1 MKETDLSHVTGADP
15 AYIESLYESYKES
28 GNTIDDSWRHFFEGF
43 ELRRGA
49 RGIGR
54 MDAGTFQREVN
65 AFRMIQ
71 SYRSRGHLLSDTNPI
86 RPRLDRKARIGLAHY
101 GFEEADL
108 DKGFA
113 CGRFVGLAEGATLR
127 EILERLERIYC
138 HKTGIEYMHTMDT
151 DMRRWIRT
159 RFEETAGAI
168 DYPLAKKRNIL
179 RKLNEAHVFESF
191 LQSKYM
197 GQKRFSLEGA
207 ESTIPALDAIIEKGA
222 RGGAR
227 EFVIGMSH
235 RGRLNVLANIIGK
248 TYEYI
253 FSEFEGGSLEEQ
265 EGLGSGDVKYHLG
278 YSSVKRAGGR
288 DVFLKILPNPSHLE
302 SGTPV
307 TQGYARAQLDV
318 VHGGDAS
325 KIVPIVLHGDAAL
338 AGQGVVY
345 ETLQMS
351 GLPPYS
357 VGGTIHFVINNQI
370 GFTTDFQDGR
380 SAHYCTSLAKML
392 DGPVLHVNG
401 DEPEAVVHACEF
413 AVEFRQK
420 FGRDVWIDMVCY
432 RKHGHN
438 EGDEPKYTQ
447 PHLYSLVAK
456 HKSPRELYIEK
467 LLRSDP
473 KIKDLA
479 QGVQKEHRA
488 MLADRLDNVKQKELP
503 KRKKGPHRGW
513 AKLRWSEPSD
523 FASSPETRV
532 DRGRLERVVG
542 ALTTLPGGFRPLE
555 KARKILD
562 QRRRAFDGDA
572 VDWGL
577 GELLAYGS
585 ILLDGRNVRLTGQD
599 VVRGTFSHR
608 HAKVFDERTNK
619 AHCGLAHLGARQ
631 GRVGV
636 HNSHLS
642 EYAALGYEYGY
653 SQGNPWS
660 LNVWEAQFGDFANGA
675 QVVIDQF
682 IASGESKWRRMCN
695 VVMLLPHGYEGAGP
709 EHSSGRVERFLQL
722 CAEDNMIVANC
733 TSPAQLFHVLRRQM
747 AFPFRKPLVL
757 FTPKSLLR
765 DPRCVSTV
773 DELTEGRFREVIE
786 PEGADPGRT
795 RALLFCTGK
804 IYYQLEEARRKEGRG
819 DVAVA
824 RIEQLHP
831 LDPGALARVAGRFPK
846 AGLRWVQEEPANMGA
861 WSHLRDRLGGL
872 GDVRLV
878 ARPPAA
884 SPATGY
890 ASVHQREQ
898 EELVRRALG
907 DG

>member
-43 ELRRGA
+43 EFRRGA
-49 RGIGR
+49 AGEV
-54 MDAGTFQREVN
+54 DAETLRREIN

-86 RPRLDRKARIGLAHY
+86 RPRLDRDARIGVEHHGL
-101 GFEEADL
+101 EEADL
-108 DKGFA
+108 DRRFSCSRFA
-113 CGRFVGLAEGATLR
+113 GLPAGATLR
-127 EILERLERIYC
+127 EIVERMERVYC
-138 HKTGIEYMHTMDT
+138 HKTGVEYAHTMDT

-159 RFEETAGAI
+159 RFEETAENV
-168 DYPLAKKRNIL
+168 DYPLERKKRIL
-179 RKLNEAHVFESF
+179 RKLGEAAVFESF
-191 LQSKYM
+191 LQSKYT

-207 ESTIPALDAIIEKGA
+207 EVAIPALDAIMEKGA
-222 RGGAR
+222 REGAR

-278 YSSVKRAGGR
+278 FSSVKKFAGK
-288 DVFLKILPNPSHLE
+288 DIFLKILPNPSHLE
-302 SGTPV
+302 SVTPV

-318 VHGGDAS
+318 VHGGDTT
-325 KIVPIVLHGDAAL
+325 KIVPIILHGDAAL

-351 GLPPYS
+351 GLPAYAA
-357 VGGTIHFVINNQI
+357 GGAIHFVINNQI
-370 GFTTDFQDGR
+370 GFTTDFQEGR
-380 SAHYCTSLAKML
+380 SAHYCTSIAKML
-392 DGPVLHVNG
+392 DGPILHVNG
-401 DEPEAVVHACEF
+401 DEPESVVRACEL
-413 AVEFRQK
+413 AVEFRQRFK
-420 FGRDVWIDMVCY
+420 RDVWIDMVCY

-447 PHLYSLVAK
+447 PHLYGLVAK
-456 HKSPRELYIEK
+456 HKSPREIYIEK
-467 LLRSDP
+467 LLRADP

-479 QGVQKEHRA
+479 QEVQKEYRA

-503 KRKKGPHRGW
+503 KRKKGPHKGW
-513 AKLRWSEPSD
+513 ANLRWSKPSD
-523 FASSPETRV
+523 FASSPETS
-532 DRGRLERVVG
+532 VG
-542 ALTTLPGGFRPLE
+542 KGNLKRIVEALVTLPEGFRPLD
-555 KARKILD
+555 KARRLLD
-562 QRRRAFDGDA
+562 RRRKAFEGDA
-572 VDWGL
+572 IDWGL

-619 AHCGLAHLGARQ
+619 AHCGLAGLGPGQ
-631 GRVGV
+631 GRVSI

-709 EHSSGRVERFLQL
+709 EHSSGRLERFLQL

-733 TSPAQLFHVLRRQM
+733 TTPAQFFHVLRRQM
-747 AFPFRKPLVL
+747 AFPFRKPLIV

-765 DPRCVSTV
+765 DPRCVSSAG
-773 DELTEGRFREVIE
+773 ELAKGRFREVIA
-786 PEGADPGRT
+786 PGKADPKRT
-795 RALLFCTGK
+795 RSLLLCSGK
-804 IYYQLEEARRKEGRG
+804 IYYQLEEARAKAGRD

-831 LDPGALARVAGRFPK
+831 LDPKALKRAVGRFAK
-846 AGLRWVQEEPANMGA
+846 AGLLWVQEEPANMGA
-861 WSHLRDRLGGL
+861 WSHVRETLSVL

-878 ARPPAA
+878 ARPRAA

-890 ASVHQREQ
+890 AAVHRREQ

-907 DG
+907 NA